1 MTSSHHLNG
10 TERIAE
16 GYLRQKTPFDLIVDI
31 QGDEPLISPYHIDQ
45 VIKFHKKNMDADIVL
60 PTLKIKLPDNPNIIK
75 VVSNKKKE
83 VLYLSR
89 SKIPFEFKSK
99 SNFYFK
105 HLSIISFT
113 PQALLKFANSKQTFL
128 EKIEDIELL
137 RALEIGLKIKTL
149 NLEGD
154 SFSVD
159 VLEDYYRAKDKLRK
173 DKIFKKYK

>member
-1 MTSSHHLNG
+1 MYGALSPVHG
-10 TERIAE
+10 IW
-16 GYLRQKTPFDLIVDI
+16 YLTR
-31 QGDEPLISPYHIDQ
+31 HIYLLSVCQ
-45 VIKFHKKNMDADIVL
+45 HGSNSNIVL
-60 PTLKIKLPDNPNIIK
+60 PTLKIKLPDSPNIIK

-128 EKIEDIELL
+128 EKIEDVELL

-159 VLEDYYRAKDKLRK
+159 TLEDYHRAKDKLRK
-173 DKIFKKYK
+173 DRIFKKYK